1 MQDVARQPS
10 PLALARF
17 SRGLTQHQFAERAR
31 VSRETISRLERGT
44 TPQLTTAQSIATAL
58 GLSVEVVFPK
68 NDEDAVTT
76 RRLVTASPR
85 QGRHGRDEE

>member
-1 MQDVARQPS
+1 MQEATSPH
-10 PLALARF
+10 PLALARY
-17 SRGLTQHQFAERAR
+17 SRGLTQHQFAQRAH
-31 VSRETISRLERGT
+31 VARETISRLERGA
-44 TPQLTTAQSIATAL
+44 TPQLTTAQSIASAL

>member
-17 SRGLTQHQFAERAR
+17 SRGFTQREFAQR
-31 VSRETISRLERGT
+31 VSVTRETISRLERGA
-44 TPQLTTAQSIATAL
+44 TPQLTTAQAIANAL
-58 GLSVEVVFPK
+58 GLTVEAIFPK
-68 NDEDAVTT
+68 TDEDAVTT